1 MEEKIVFLPPMYLSE
16 NNDAAATALQ
26 FVNSTNRHVFL
37 TGKAGTGK
45 TTFLKEIIH
54 LTHKNA
60 IIAAPTGIA
69 AINAGGVTLHSL
81 FQLPFGTFIPNNEHA
96 ANQDMTFKM
105 STPRSIIEN
114 LQMNNT
120 KRNMLR
126 ELELLIID
134 EVSMLRA
141 DILDAIDVVLKH
153 IRRRR
158 NVAFGGVQILFIGDM
173 LQLPPVVK
181 DAEWV
186 YLKDFYDGM
195 FFFEAQSLKQSK
207 PVYIELEKIFRQTNQ
222 TFISILNNLRENK
235 ISESDVNALNQHYKP
250 DFQPKPDEGYVFLT
264 THNYKADSLNANE
277 LKKIDKKAYK
287 YMAEIMGDFSEHMF
301 PLEEVLE
308 LKKGAQV
315 MFVKN
320 DYSGEKRY
328 FNGKIGTVHSLSLDS
343 IEVDFNDNSEMI
355 TVDKYT
361 WENKRY
367 SLDKETNEIM
377 ENLKGSFTHY
387 PLKLAWAIT
396 VHKSQGLT
404 FEKAMIDV
412 SRAFA
417 PGQVYVAL
425 SRLTSLDGLVLT
437 EPIRYNGLRQDN
449 LLNEFA
455 ETKGTKE
462 ELDTQFNDGLKEY
475 INGFV
480 KYAFDFQT
488 ISNQYYYHLKSY
500 TKDEKK
506 SVKQKYHS
514 WAQELQ
520 KQLQEPLNVSKK
532 FLVQLD
538 KIANYNADD
547 YLSVLM
553 DRVGA
558 AKKHFEPILKD
569 FSDKIFSKINELK
582 GVTRVKKYQNELK
595 DVERLF
601 FAQLQKIH
609 KAEALLEATIKDT
622 KLTKE
627 QLTNSELYKNR
638 EEQVP
643 ETVKPKKKAVKD
655 KTPKEKKPKT
665 REVSFEMFQQG
676 KSIEEIAKERG
687 FVVTTVESHLS
698 TYVAQGKIDVKQF
711 MDTKKLENIIKVSE
725 KLETYNLGPI
735 KQALGNEYTYS
746 ELRFAM
752 AHSLNLKSK
761 EE

>member
-1 MEEKIVFLPPMYLSE
+1 MYLSE
-16 NNDAAATALQ
+16 NNEAAATALQ

-81 FQLPFGTFIPNNEHA
+81 FQLPFGTFIPSNEIA
-96 ANQDMTFKM
+96 TGYGISFQM
-105 STPRSIIEN
+105 STPQSIVKN
-114 LQMNNT
+114 LQMNST

-141 DILDAIDVVLKH
+141 DILDAIDVVLRY

-181 DAEWV
+181 DAEWS
-186 YLKDFYDGM
+186 YLKNYYEAM

-222 TFISILNNLRENK
+222 AFISILNNLRENK
-235 ISESDVNALNQHYKP
+235 ITESDINTLNQYYKP

-264 THNYKADSLNANE
+264 THNYKADSLNAEE
-277 LKKIDKKAYK
+277 LKKINEKSYK
-287 YMAEIMGDFSEHMF
+287 YRAEVMGDFSEHMF
-301 PLEEVLE
+301 PLEEILE

-328 FNGKIGTVHSLSLDS
+328 FNGKIGTVSSLSEES
-343 IEVDFNDNSEMI
+343 IEVNFNDGSDLVS
-355 TVDKYT
+355 VDKYT
-361 WENKRY
+361 WENKKY
-367 SLDKETNEIM
+367 SLDKESNEIT
-377 ENLKGSFTHY
+377 EDVKGSFRHY

-425 SRLTSLDGLVLT
+425 SRLTSLEGLVLT
-437 EPIRYNGLRQDN
+437 EPIKYHGLKQDN
-449 LLNEFA
+449 LLNNFA
-455 ETKGTKE
+455 KTKESKE
-462 ELDTQFNDGLKEY
+462 ELETQFKDDLKTY
-475 INGFV
+475 INEFV
-480 KYAFDFQT
+480 KFAFDFQT
-488 ISNQYYYHLKSY
+488 ISTQFYYHVQTY

-506 SVKQKYHS
+506 SVKQNHHS
-514 WAQELQ
+514 WAKELQ
-520 KQLQEPLNVSKK
+520 QKLQEPVNISKK
-532 FLVQLD
+532 FLLQID
-538 KIANYNADD
+538 KIARFNTDD
-547 YLSVLM
+547 YLTVLL
-553 DRVGA
+553 DRVQA
-558 AKKHFEPILKD
+558 AKKHFEPILKK
-569 FSDKIFSKINELK
+569 FSDKIFLKIKELK
-582 GVTRVKKYQNELK
+582 TETRVKKYQTELK

-601 FAQLQKIH
+601 FSQLQKMH
-609 KAEALLEATIKDT
+609 KAEALLEASIKNT
-622 KLTKE
+622 GLTKE

-643 ETVKPKKKAVKD
+643 DIVKTKKKTVKIKN
-655 KTPKEKKPKT
+655 PKEKGKNT
-665 REVSFEMFQQG
+665 REISFELFQQG
-676 KSIEEIAKERG
+676 KTIEEIAKEREL
-687 FVVTTVESHLS
+687 VASTIESHLS
-698 TYVAQGKIDVKQF
+698 TYVAQGKIEAKQF
-711 MDTKKLENIIKVSE
+711 VDSKKIKNIIKVAKE
-725 KLETYNLGPI
+725 LDTYNSGPI
-735 KQALGNEYTYS
+735 KQALGDEYTYS
-746 ELRFAM
+746 EIRFAI
-752 AHSLNLKSK
+752 ADFLYQKTKND
-761 EE
+761 EVNI